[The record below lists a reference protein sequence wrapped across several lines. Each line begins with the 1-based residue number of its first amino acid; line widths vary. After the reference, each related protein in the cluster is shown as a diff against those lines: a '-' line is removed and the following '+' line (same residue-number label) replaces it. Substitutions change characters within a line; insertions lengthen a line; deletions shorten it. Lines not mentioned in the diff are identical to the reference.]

1 MVIDSSPII
10 FCIISFLS
18 NHYFDTNFSY
28 FWSQGLVLLTISVL
42 VVHKLHSAK
51 INTALRFLGVVSLE
65 SYATNVVILPHFM
78 KASYLSCLYDSI
90 IGSWALYG
98 LITFC
103 CLLFSYFISKMS
115 ILISKI
121 IYTK

>member
-1 MVIDSSPII
+1 M
-10 FCIISFLS
+10 
-18 NHYFDTNFSY
+18 
-28 FWSQGLVLLTISVL
+28 
-42 VVHKLHSAK
+42 
-51 INTALRFLGVVSLE
+51 
-65 SYATNVVILPHFM
+65 LPYFM
-78 KASYLSCLYDSI
+78 KVPYLSSLYDSI

-103 CLLFSYFISKMS
+103 CLLFSYIISKMS

>member
-51 INTALRFLGVVSLE
+51 INTILCFLGVVSLE
-65 SYATNVVILPHFM
+65 SYATNVVMLPYFM
-78 KASYLSCLYDSI
+78 KVPYLSSLYDSI

-103 CLLFSYFISKMS
+103 CLLF
-115 ILISKI
+115 LIS
-121 IYTK
+121 